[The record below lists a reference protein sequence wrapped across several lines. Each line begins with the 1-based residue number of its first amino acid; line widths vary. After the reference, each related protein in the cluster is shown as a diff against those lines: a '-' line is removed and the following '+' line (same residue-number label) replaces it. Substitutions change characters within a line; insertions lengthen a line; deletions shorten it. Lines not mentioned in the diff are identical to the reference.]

1 MNAVDKLYRRTADG
15 IKPGL
20 EIINTLLDELDTPHH
35 KFVSIHVAGTN
46 GKGSVCAMIESILRA
61 SGFKTGLFTSPHLIN
76 FSERYRVNGKSI
88 SSKKLNRY
96 ILQLEKFAD
105 QISNKKE
112 VRRAT
117 FFELSTLI
125 AFQYFADEKVDI
137 AIIETGMGGRLDA
150 TNVLYPLLSV
160 ITPISMDH
168 TEFLGNSLK
177 DIAFEKAGI

>member
-20 EIINTLLDELDTPHH
+20 EVINTLLDELDTPHH

-46 GKGSVCAMIESILRA
+46 GKGSVCAMIESVLRV

-96 ILQLEKFAD
+96 ILQLD
-105 QISNKKE
+105 QLANKE
-112 VRRAT
+112 N
-117 FFELSTLI
+117 F
-125 AFQYFADEKVDI
+125 VD
-137 AIIETGMGGRLDA
+137 
-150 TNVLYPLLSV
+150 
-160 ITPISMDH
+160 
-168 TEFLGNSLK
+168 
-177 DIAFEKAGI
+177 

>member
-20 EIINTLLDELDTPHH
+20 EVINTLLDELDTPHH

-46 GKGSVCAMIESILRA
+46 GKGSVCAMIESVLRV

-112 VRRAT
+112 LRRAT

-137 AIIETGMGGRLDA
+137 AIIETGMGEG
-150 TNVLYPLLSV
+150 
-160 ITPISMDH
+160 
-168 TEFLGNSLK
+168 
-177 DIAFEKAGI
+177 